1 MSKCEDCKWYIHS
14 DADMYVN
21 CENEDITDAEIDM
34 FYTNR
39 QGGCPYFVRKIE
51 EVRNEKV

>member
-1 MSKCEDCKWYIHS
+1 MNKCEDCKWYIHS

-21 CENEDITDAEIDM
+21 CENEDITDAETGM

-39 QGGCPYFVRKIE
+39 QGRCPYFVRKIE
-51 EVRNEKV
+51 EIKE